1 MALSNAERQ
10 RAWRERHRGKPRGNA
25 KLMTELVTLRARVT
39 ESEATA
45 AHQAPVVELTPQ
57 ARRLWAEM
65 AALRKE
71 RDDLAESLAQIE
83 AYQPGILNV
92 AKAWVASIERTARG
106 TADDSK
112 CPERN

>member
-25 KLMTELVTLRARVT
+25 KLMTELATLRARVT
-39 ESEATA
+39 EVEATVV
-45 AHQAPVVELTPQ
+45 HQAPVVELTPQ
-57 ARRLWAEM
+57 ARRLRAEM
-65 AALRKE
+65 ATLRKE

-92 AKAWVASIERTARG
+92 AKAWVASIDCTARG
-106 TADDSK
+106 ATDDSEW
-112 CPERN
+112 PERN